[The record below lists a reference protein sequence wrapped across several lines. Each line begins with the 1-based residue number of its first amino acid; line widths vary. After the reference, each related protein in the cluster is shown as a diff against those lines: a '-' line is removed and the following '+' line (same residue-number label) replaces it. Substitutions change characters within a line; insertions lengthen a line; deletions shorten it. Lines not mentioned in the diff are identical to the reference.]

1 MLVHTQ
7 FDDYF
12 RKFHLHP
19 ETNHQFFML
28 QVQLDKSIK
37 QLHAIGTGKHA
48 QIEGS
53 GVGGVIDHRH
63 ECAER
68 CAEVLEGE
76 ICEAEHRETTAEVLL
91 DDALDPS
98 VVKLNATNTMVDGKI
113 FSGMFWGFCIG

>member
-12 RKFHLHP
+12 RKFHLHS
-19 ETNHQFFML
+19 ETNHQFLML
-28 QVQLDKSIK
+28 QIQLDKSIE

-53 GVGGVIDHRH
+53 GVGAVIDHDRH
-63 ECAER
+63 ECAEQH
-68 CAEVLEGE
+68 AEVLEGE

-91 DDALDPS
+91 ADALDS
-98 VVKLNATNTMVDGKI
+98 NVVKLNATNTV
-113 FSGMFWGFCIG
+113 